1 MFKVLLLPLL
11 FLSFNSWSSEIKIV
25 TEDVPPMQILN
36 PDASL
41 SGVNIEIVKAILNE
55 AQLEASFEVL
65 PWPRAFDQALNNKN
79 TLILSMIRNPQR
91 EDKFIWLAKL
101 IKLEPNITI
110 LKDRK
115 DLVINTVADLI
126 NYKVAVS
133 RGDYGENYLKSIGLL
148 ENRNLYL
155 TVKHENM
162 WKMLFRKRVD
172 AVFTNNLTSKYEIL
186 SAGLSPSKVE
196 DILDLNSISK
206 ELYLAANLNTDIQI
220 VNALKKAAIKIKNNG
235 TYQNIIDK
243 WQN

>member
-1 MFKVLLLPLL
+1 MFKELLILLLL
-11 FLSFNSWSSEIKIV
+11 LSFHGWSSEIKIV

-36 PDASL
+36 SDASL
-41 SGVNIEIVKAILNE
+41 SGVNIEIVKAILKE

-101 IKLEPNITI
+101 IQLEPNITI
-110 LKDRK
+110 LKGRK

-126 NYKVAVS
+126 NYKIAVS
-133 RGDYGENYLKSIGLL
+133 RGDYGENYLKKIGLL
-148 ENRNLYL
+148 ENKNLYL

-162 WKMLFRKRVD
+162 WKMLFRERVD

-186 SAGLSPSKVE
+186 SAGLSPNKVE

-220 VNALKKAAIKIKNNG
+220 VNALKKATIKIKHNG
-235 TYQNIIDK
+235 TYQKILDK
-243 WQN
+243 WQR